1 MTQTGDSATPHH
13 RRVSNLPAVVLYATI
28 AFAVIAFF
36 TAMPMVFSGA
46 DRDVIIRIPKS
57 ATSQM
62 VADSLTK
69 YLGQSYSDRVMR
81 LMRIRHVDYDKRH
94 GAYLI
99 PKGMSPFMAQRRLRR
114 GAQNPVTL
122 TFNGFLSREVLAER
136 ISRKL
141 DFPADS
147 LLALLSDPAVL
158 APYGLTPEQ
167 SLSLFLEDSY
177 EVYWTSS
184 PRDVIRKIGDNYLRV
199 WNPDR
204 RQLADNMCLTP
215 AEVMTLCSIV
225 DQETNKEKEKGRI
238 GRLYV
243 NRLWAGMKLQADPT
257 VRFALNDYSIRRI
270 NAEHLKVD
278 SPYNTYLHEGLP
290 PGPIRTTSVA
300 TIDRVLNS
308 EQTDEFYMCAREDFS
323 GYHNFAATY
332 KEHLDNAMRYQHAL
346 NRRGIK

>member
-141 DFPADS
+141 DFPSDS

-167 SLSLFLEDSY
+167 ALSLFLEDSY

-204 RQLADNMCLTP
+204 RQLAD
-215 AEVMTLCSIV
+215 
-225 DQETNKEKEKGRI
+225 
-238 GRLYV
+238 

-332 KEHLDNAMRYQHAL
+332 KEHLENAMRYQHAL

>member
-99 PKGMSPFMAQRRLRR
+99 
-114 GAQNPVTL
+114 
-122 TFNGFLSREVLAER
+122 
-136 ISRKL
+136 SRKL
-141 DFPADS
+141 DFPSDS

-167 SLSLFLEDSY
+167 ALSLFLEDSY

-204 RQLADNMCLTP
+204 QQLADNMRLTP

-332 KEHLDNAMRYQHAL
+332 KEHLENAMRYQHAL